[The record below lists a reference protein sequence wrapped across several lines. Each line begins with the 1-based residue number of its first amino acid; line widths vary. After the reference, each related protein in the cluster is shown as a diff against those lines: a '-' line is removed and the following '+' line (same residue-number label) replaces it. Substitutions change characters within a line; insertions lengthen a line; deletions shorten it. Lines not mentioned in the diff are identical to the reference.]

1 MEFQFM
7 LIVVVSVIFFLLVL
21 GLVLGRLY
29 RRATR
34 EISLV
39 KTGAGGKKVIMD
51 GGTLV
56 VPLLHEVSPV
66 NMKTLRLEVKRDG
79 DAALITQDR
88 MRVDVGV
95 EFYVSVMATAEGIA
109 RAAQTLGD
117 RTFDV
122 DQLRE
127 MIEGKLIDG
136 LRAVAA
142 QMTMDGLHEKRA
154 DFVQEVQNAVSE
166 DLLKNGLSL
175 ESVSLTA
182 LDQTPFEAL
191 DENNAFNAVGMRKL
205 AEVIATSKKERAQI
219 DAEAEVAVRRAA
231 MEAERQRLSI
241 EQDEEQAKIEQAKQV
256 ETMKAAQEAEIAQRR
271 EDSMRETERARI
283 AREEAI
289 RSADIAREAKIR
301 DAEIAKERAVREAEI
316 AKERELE
323 VAEQERQIIIQQ
335 KSEEESR
342 ARASADLA
350 RAEATKATEAVA
362 TAREVAEA
370 ERLKQITLIEAT
382 REAERQATG
391 IRLSAQAEKE
401 AAADRAEARREE
413 AQAEADALNI
423 RAEAKKND
431 MLAEAEGK
439 RAIVE
444 AENALSGDLIR
455 MKIDMAR
462 IEAMPAIITEMVKPA
477 EKIDSIKIHQVS
489 GIGAGAPYSAAGA
502 SGASAA
508 AGDKPV
514 VNQALDSIMGMAVQ
528 MPALKKL
535 GEELGLSM
543 EDGVSGIA
551 SKALGVE
558 PTPAADAPLLNGAA
572 LEAEA
577 PAEAAAENGAA
588 AAKG

>member
-1 MEFQFM
+1 MELEF
-7 LIVVVSVIFFLLVL
+7 LAVIVVTILAVVL
-21 GLVLGRLY
+21 FIGLVLGRLY
-29 RRATR
+29 KRATR

-51 GGTLV
+51 GGVIV

-66 NMKTLRLEVKRDG
+66 NMKTLRLEVQRSG
-79 DAALITQDR
+79 EAALITKDR

-95 EFYVSVMATAEGIA
+95 EFYVSVMATEEGIA

-122 DQLRE
+122 EQLRE

-142 QMTMDGLHEKRA
+142 QMTMDGLHENRA

-219 DAEAEVAVRRAA
+219 DADAEVEVRRAA
-231 MEAERQRLSI
+231 MEAQRQKLLI
-241 EQDEEQAKIEQAKQV
+241 EKDEEQARIEQTQQI
-256 ETMKAAQEAEIAQRR
+256 ETLRVAQEAEVAART
-271 EDSMRETERARI
+271 EDSVRETERARI

-289 RSADIAREAKIR
+289 RAADIERERKI
-301 DAEIAKERAVREAEI
+301 REAEI
-316 AKERELE
+316 SKERELE
-323 VAEQERQIIIQQ
+323 VAEQERQIIIAQ

-362 TAREVAEA
+362 TAQKVAEA
-370 ERLKQITLIEAT
+370 ERIKQIALIEAT
-382 REAERQATG
+382 REAERQATA
-391 IRLSAQAEKE
+391 IRLAAQADKE

-444 AENALSGDLIR
+444 ADNVLSVDQIR
-455 MKIDMAR
+455 MKVDLAR
-462 IEAMPAIITEMVKPA
+462 IETMPSIIAEMVKPA
-477 EKIDSIKIHQVS
+477 EKIDSIKIHQVG
-489 GIGAGAPYSAAGA
+489 GIGGANGGGA
-502 SGASAA
+502 SN
-508 AGDKPV
+508 GDKPV

-543 EDGVSGIA
+543 ENGVGGVVNG
-551 SKALGVE
+551 ALESTVE
-558 PTPAADAPLLNGAA
+558 P
-572 LEAEA
+572 AE
-577 PAEAAAENGAA
+577 EGGVIEEGSRTEH
-588 AAKG
+588 

>member
-1 MEFQFM
+1 MEVQF
-7 LIVVVSVIFFLLVL
+7 LAVTVVTILAVLLFI

-34 EISLV
+34 EVSLV

-51 GGTLV
+51 GGV
-56 VPLLHEVSPV
+56 IIVPLLHEVSPV
-66 NMKTLRLEVKRDG
+66 NMKTLRLEVQRSG
-79 DAALITQDR
+79 EAALITKDR

-95 EFYVSVMATAEGIA
+95 EFYVSVMATEEGIA

-122 DQLRE
+122 EQLRE

-142 QMTMDGLHEKRA
+142 QMTMDGLHENRA

-191 DENNAFNAVGMRKL
+191 DENNAFNAVGMRRL
-205 AEVIATSKKERAQI
+205 AEVIAVSKKERAQI
-219 DAEAEVAVRRAA
+219 DAEAEVEVRRAA
-231 MEAERQRLSI
+231 MEAERQKLLI
-241 EQDEEQAKIEQAKQV
+241 EQDEAQARIEQAQKV
-256 ETMKAAQEAEIAQRR
+256 ETMRVAQEAEIAART
-271 EDSMRETERARI
+271 EDSVRETERARI

-289 RSADIAREAKIR
+289 RSADIERERKIR
-301 DAEIAKERAVREAEI
+301 DAEIAKEREI
-316 AKERELE
+316 E
-323 VAEQERQIIIQQ
+323 VAEQERQIIIAQ

-370 ERLKQITLIEAT
+370 ERIKQIALIEAT
-382 REAERQATG
+382 REAERQATA
-391 IRLSAQAEKE
+391 IRLAAQAEKE

-444 AENALSGDLIR
+444 ADNALSAAQIR
-455 MKIDMAR
+455 MKVDMAR
-462 IEAMPAIITEMVKPA
+462 IETMPSIISEMVKPA
-477 EKIDSIKIHQVS
+477 EKIDSIKIHQVG
-489 GIGAGAPYSAAGA
+489 GIGAGAAGGTA
-502 SGASAA
+502 NS
-508 AGDKPV
+508 DKPV

-543 EDGVSGIA
+543 ENGVG
-551 SKALGVE
+551 GVV
-558 PTPAADAPLLNGAA
+558 NGA
-572 LEAEA
+572 LEQTQDPVEGLEDET
-577 PAEAAAENGAA
+577 PPTQ
-588 AAKG
+588 